1 MSTKTK
7 ELQKEVNA
15 QDATTLKIVKGGET
29 TQNEKNLAV
38 NAMIEKF
45 KPKQLTAEERIERIS
60 QFEAVSKRYKLLKQK
75 YDELKMWDAGNDKSN
90 ASINL
95 KNSSGFEFSVTNSF
109 VIQKVRNVMQQ
120 ELDILLGETEIEI
133 LTFEI

>member
-7 ELQKEVNA
+7 ELVNEVNA
-15 QDATTLKIVKGGET
+15 KDASTLKIVKGEET
-29 TQNEKNLAV
+29 TKNEKDFAL

-45 KPKQLTAEERIERIS
+45 KPKQLTAEERIIRIS
-60 QFEAVSKRYKLLKQK
+60 QFEAVSKRFKLLKQK
-75 YDELKMWDAGNDKSN
+75 SDELKMWNAGNDKSN
-90 ASINL
+90 ATINL
-95 KNSSGFEFSVTNSF
+95 KNSSGFEFAVSNSF
-109 VIQKVRNVMQQ
+109 VIQKVLNVMQQ